1 MWAELKKISSIPPE
15 IYYFCGE
22 IELVMATLIGR
33 EKETAL
39 LREYI
44 GSNHAEFIG
53 LYGRRRVGK
62 TFLINQVMKD
72 ELTFSVSGLLYG
84 KKSEQVSAFQI
95 ALREYG
101 YEKPLSSNWLELFHA
116 LQELMTQKAKNGQPC
131 VIFIDELPC
140 FDRKGG
146 AFVRA
151 LGQFWNT
158 WASLRDEVKLIVCG
172 SATSW
177 MVRNIINNRGGL
189 HNRLTHSIHLA
200 PFTLKETENYLNA
213 NGFHWTRQM
222 TAQAYMM
229 LGGVPYY
236 LSLLKNNESL
246 AQNIDRLCFSKGGEL
261 ASEYE
266 SLYKSLFDNE
276 KPYLKIIAQLAANK
290 KGLTRV
296 ELTKKLKTADNGHIS
311 NQLEDLENCDLIRRY
326 HTREKKIKAT
336 GGIFQLTDFFTLF
349 HLTFASKQF
358 EDQQYWL
365 HHLGT
370 PTVNTWYGHAFERL
384 CMAHIPQIKKALR
397 IDGIG
402 TEYYAWR
409 SKAKNDKTQIDLII
423 ERADKMIN
431 LCEIKYSEG
440 AYLLDKE
447 EAAKIRKRRAAFVE
461 QTGTRCGI
469 LPTLITANGASQN
482 SYVSEMAFQLTLDD
496 LFED

>member
-1 MWAELKKISSIPPE
+1 MNDNRI
-15 IYYFCGE
+15 
-22 IELVMATLIGR
+22 IGR
-33 EKETAL
+33 KYEQQL
-39 LREYI
+39 LESVCEQRE
-44 GSNHAEFIG
+44 ARMVAV
-53 LYGRRRVGK
+53 YGRRRVGK
-62 TFLINQVMKD
+62 TFLVREFFHNEFDFMFTGSYETPMAVQLSLFQR
-72 ELTFSVSGLLYG
+72 ELQKRSGQDLRRPANWFEAF
-84 KKSEQVSAFQI
+84 EQLQAYLGS
-95 ALREYG
+95 LRKERIVV
-101 YEKPLSSNWLELFHA
+101 F
-116 LQELMTQKAKNGQPC
+116 
-131 VIFIDELPC
+131 FDELPWMDTPKSK
-140 FDRKGG
+140 FLT
-146 AFVRA
+146 AFSY
-151 LGQFWNT
+151 FWNT
-158 WASLRDEVKLIVCG
+158 WASTRDGLKLFICG
-172 SATSW
+172 SSTSW
-177 MVRNIINNRGGL
+177 MMNKVIGDKGGL
-189 HNRLTHSIHLA
+189 YNRCSRTIYLA
-200 PFTLKETENYLNA
+200 PFTLGEMEAQLEQK
-213 NGFHWTRQM
+213 GIVWTRYQI
-222 TAQAYMM
+222 TEAYMIF
-229 LGGVPYY
+229 GGIPYY
-236 LSLLKNNESL
+236 IDMLDKNL
-246 AQNIDRLCFSKGGEL
+246 TFAQNIDRLCFSKGGEL

-447 EAAKIRKRRAAFVE
+447 EAAKIRKRRSAFVE

>member
-1 MWAELKKISSIPPE
+1 
-15 IYYFCGE
+15 
-22 IELVMATLIGR
+22 MATLIGR

-44 GSNHAEFIG
+44 GSNRAEFVG

-62 TFLINQVMKD
+62 TFLVNQTLKGQ
-72 ELTFSVSGLLYG
+72 LAFSVSGLLYG

-101 YEKPLSSNWLELFHA
+101 YEKPLTKNWLEMFYA
-116 LQELMTQKAKNGQPC
+116 LQELLNSKLRKGQPC
-131 VIFIDELPC
+131 IIFIDELPC

-158 WASLRDEVKLIVCG
+158 WASLHDEVKLIVCG

-177 MVRNIINNRGGL
+177 MIRNIINNRGGL
-189 HNRLTHSIHLA
+189 HNRLTHTMHLA
-200 PFTLKETENYLNA
+200 PFTLKETETYLIA
-213 NGFHWTRQM
+213 NDFHWTRLM
-222 TAQAYMM
+222 IAQAYMTF
-229 LGGVPYY
+229 GGVPFY
-236 LSLLKNNESL
+236 LSLLKKEESL
-246 AQNIDRLCFSKGGEL
+246 AQNIDRLCFSKDGEL
-261 ASEYE
+261 VAEYE

-276 KPYLKIIAQLAANK
+276 KPYLQIVAQLAANK

-296 ELTKKLKTADNGHIS
+296 ELTKKLKTSDNGHLS
-311 NQLEDLENCDLIRRY
+311 NQLEDLENCDLIRCY
-326 HTREKKIKAT
+326 HIREKKVKAT

-349 HLTFASKQF
+349 HLTFANKQF
-358 EDQQYWL
+358 EDMQYWQ
-365 HHLGT
+365 HHIGT

-384 CMAHIPQIKKALR
+384 CMAHIPQIKKALK

-409 SKAKNDKTQIDLII
+409 NKATNDKTQIDLII

-440 AYLLDKE
+440 TYLLDKE
-447 EAAKIRKRRAAFVE
+447 EAEKIRKRRATFVE

-469 LPTLITANGASQN
+469 LPTLISTNGASQN
-482 SYVSEMAFQLTLDD
+482 SYVAEMAFQITLDD

>member
-1 MWAELKKISSIPPE
+1 
-15 IYYFCGE
+15 
-22 IELVMATLIGR
+22 MATLIGR

-44 GSNHAEFIG
+44 SSDRPEFIG

-62 TFLINQVMKD
+62 TFLVNQVLKD
-72 ELTFSVSGLLYG
+72 QLTFSVSGLLYG
-84 KKSEQVSAFQI
+84 KKSEQVAAFQI

-101 YEKPLSSNWLELFHA
+101 YEKVLSKNWLELFHA
-116 LQELMTQKAKNGQPC
+116 LQELLNSKLRKGQPC
-131 VIFIDELPC
+131 IIFIDELPC
-140 FDRKGG
+140 FDRKGST
-146 AFVRA
+146 FVRA

-158 WASLRDEVKLIVCG
+158 WASLHDEVKLIVCG

-189 HNRLTHSIHLA
+189 HNRLTHTMHLA
-200 PFTLKETENYLNA
+200 PFTLKETENYLTS
-213 NGFHWTRQM
+213 NGFHWTRM
-222 TAQAYMM
+222 MVAQTYMI

-236 LSLLKNNESL
+236 LSLLRNDESL
-246 AQNIDRLCFSKGGEL
+246 SQNIDRLCFNKGGEL
-261 ASEYE
+261 TTEYE

-276 KPYLKIIAQLAANK
+276 KPYLQIITQLAANK
-290 KGLTRV
+290 RGLTRV
-296 ELTKKLKTADNGHIS
+296 ELTKKLKVADNGHLS
-311 NQLEDLENCDLIRRY
+311 RQLEDLENCDLIRRY
-326 HTREKKIKAT
+326 HVREKKIKAT
-336 GGIFQLTDFFTLF
+336 GGIYQLTDFFTLF
-349 HLTFASKQF
+349 YLSFATKQF
-358 EDQQYWL
+358 EDEQFWL

-384 CMAHIPQIKKALR
+384 CMAHIPQIKKALK

-402 TEYYAWR
+402 TEYYSWR
-409 SKAKNDKTQIDLII
+409 SKLKGDKSQIDLII

-447 EAAKIRKRRAAFVE
+447 EAEKIRKRHASFVE

-482 SYVSEMAFQLTLDD
+482 SYVGEMAFQLTLDD
-496 LFED
+496 MFE

>member
-1 MWAELKKISSIPPE
+1 
-15 IYYFCGE
+15 
-22 IELVMATLIGR
+22 MATLIGR
-33 EKETAL
+33 EKESAL
-39 LREYI
+39 LREYMA
-44 GSNHAEFIG
+44 SNHAEFIG

-62 TFLINQVMKD
+62 TFLINQVLKE

-116 LQELMTQKAKNGQPC
+116 LQELMTQKTKKGQPC

-158 WASLRDEVKLIVCG
+158 WASLHDEVKLIVCG

-189 HNRLTHSIHLA
+189 HNRLTHTMHLA
-200 PFTLKETENYLNA
+200 PFTLKETETYLNA

-222 TAQAYMM
+222 TAQAYMTF
-229 LGGVPYY
+229 GGVPYY
-236 LSLLKNNESL
+236 LSLLRNNESL

-276 KPYLKIIAQLAANK
+276 KPYLKIVAQLAANK

-296 ELTKKLKTADNGHIS
+296 ELTQKLKIADNGHIS

-336 GGIFQLTDFFTLF
+336 GGIFQLTYS
-349 HLTFASKQF
+349 H
-358 EDQQYWL
+358 
-365 HHLGT
+365 
-370 PTVNTWYGHAFERL
+370 
-384 CMAHIPQIKKALR
+384 
-397 IDGIG
+397 
-402 TEYYAWR
+402 
-409 SKAKNDKTQIDLII
+409 
-423 ERADKMIN
+423 N
-431 LCEIKYSEG
+431 L
-440 AYLLDKE
+440 
-447 EAAKIRKRRAAFVE
+447 
-461 QTGTRCGI
+461 
-469 LPTLITANGASQN
+469 
-482 SYVSEMAFQLTLDD
+482 
-496 LFED
+496 

>member
-1 MWAELKKISSIPPE
+1 
-15 IYYFCGE
+15 
-22 IELVMATLIGR
+22 MATLIGR
-33 EKETAL
+33 EKEIAL
-39 LREYI
+39 LKEYI
-44 GSNHAEFIG
+44 GSNQAEFIG

-62 TFLINQVMKD
+62 TFLINQVLKS

-101 YEKPLSSNWLELFHA
+101 YEKPLSSNWLELFYA
-116 LQELMTQKAKNGQPC
+116 LQELLSQKLKKNIPC
-131 VIFIDELPC
+131 IIFIDELPC

-146 AFVRA
+146 SFVRA

-158 WASLRDEVKLIVCG
+158 WASLHDEVKLIVCG

-177 MVRNIINNRGGL
+177 MVCNLINNRGGL
-189 HNRLTHSIHLA
+189 HNRLTHTMHLA
-200 PFTLKETENYLNA
+200 PFTLKETEDYLTT

-222 TAQAYMM
+222 AAQAYMM

-236 LSLLKNNESL
+236 LSLLRNDESL
-246 AQNIDRLCFSKGGEL
+246 TQNIDRLYFSKDGEL
-261 ASEYE
+261 TSEYE
-266 SLYKSLFDNE
+266 ALYKSLFDNE
-276 KPYLKIIAQLAANK
+276 KPYLQIVTQLAANK

-296 ELTKKLKTADNGHIS
+296 ELAKKLKVADNGHLS
-311 NQLEDLENCDLIRRY
+311 NQLDDLENCDLIRRY

-336 GGIFQLTDFFTLF
+336 GCIFQLTDFFTLF
-349 HLTFASKQF
+349 HLTFASKRF
-358 EDQQYWL
+358 EDEQYWL
-365 HHLGT
+365 HHLST
-370 PTVNTWYGHAFERL
+370 PTINTWYGHAFERL

-402 TEYYAWR
+402 TEYYSWR

-423 ERADKMIN
+423 ERADRMIN

-440 AYLLDKE
+440 DYILDKE
-447 EAAKIRKRRAAFVE
+447 EAEKIRKRRTTFVE

-482 SYVSEMAFQLTLDD
+482 SYVADMAFQLTLND
-496 LFED
+496 LFE

>member
-1 MWAELKKISSIPPE
+1 MWAELKKISLIPPE

-116 LQELMTQKAKNGQPC
+116 LQELMTQKTKKGQPC

-326 HTREKKIKAT
+326 HTRVFDIHLKDVTGTTKA
-336 GGIFQLTDFFTLF
+336 DK
-349 HLTFASKQF
+349 SV
-358 EDQQYWL
+358 E
-365 HHLGT
+365 LGR
-370 PTVNTWYGHAFERL
+370 G
-384 CMAHIPQIKKALR
+384 R
-397 IDGIG
+397 IDFPLFVRLLRKYHYTGSVSLEYEKDMDNPFMGIAESIG
-402 TEYYAWR
+402 YFRGVCYA
-409 SKAKNDKTQIDLII
+409 
-423 ERADKMIN
+423 
-431 LCEIKYSEG
+431 
-440 AYLLDKE
+440 
-447 EAAKIRKRRAAFVE
+447 
-461 QTGTRCGI
+461 TR
-469 LPTLITANGASQN
+469 
-482 SYVSEMAFQLTLDD
+482 
-496 LFED
+496 